1 MSGTTRT
8 PEQIAA
14 DDAAAKQRAA
24 ADKAAADKAA
34 AAQLSAKDKAAVEK
48 ATADDR
54 EARRLGSMGA
64 QVILDPDSE
73 AALGARGGAAD
84 TIMGNTLHRDAA
96 LVAAGFD
103 PAAPSGHM
111 SDPLPG
117 AADRSNAA
125 PASAASAS
133 NTVPA
138 RDPANP
144 LVVGADTPVVPQ
156 PRDTK
161 DAGKVK
167 LGAGMLK
174 F

>member
-14 DDAAAKQRAA
+14 DDAAARQRAV

-84 TIMGNTLHRDAA
+84 TILGNTLHRDAA
-96 LVAAGFD
+96 LVQAGFD
-103 PAAPSGHM
+103 PAAPSAHNT
-111 SDPLPG
+111 DRVPDAEPL
-117 AADRSNAA
+117 SNV
-125 PASAASAS
+125 
-133 NTVPA
+133 VPP
-138 RDPANP
+138 RDPAKP
-144 LVVGADTPVVPQ
+144 LVVGEDTPTVLL
-156 PRDTK
+156 PRDTADK
-161 DAGKVK
+161 GRVK